1 MKQTMRILNSAVPLI
16 LAGLLSWQTC
26 FAQVDPWERVKLVEP
41 GKKLSVKLHSGRSV
55 NGKME
60 TWSTDGVAVRQ
71 GKDRVVQVKKS
82 DVAQVAM
89 VMGMSRARKAALAGG
104 ITGAIGGGL
113 GGLVCAG
120 LGCDGEEAAAV
131 VLANAGLWGGI
142 AAGIAS
148 LFAPHKEVLYTAL
161 PSVPATGA
169 PRD

>member
-60 TWSTDGVAVRQ
+60 TWSAGGVAVRQ

-82 DVAQVAM
+82 DVALVAM
-89 VMGMSRARKAALAGG
+89 VSGMSRERKATYAFLITGG
-104 ITGAIGGGL
+104 ITGGL
-113 GGLVCAG
+113 RLAACASADCEQPYAG
-120 LGCDGEEAAAV
+120 LAA
-131 VLANAGLWGGI
+131 LGYAGFFGAI
-142 AAGIAS
+142 AAGIAA
-148 LFAPHKEVLYTAL
+148 LIPPHKEVLYTAL